1 MSSKRI
7 SSNWKRMHF
16 SLPVG
21 FGFFFQNRRTKY
33 LILFFQTIISSL
45 SFATFAVE
53 RNLPQNRLQLAF
65 TLTLTGVT
73 FRFVTNQQLPKISYL
88 TRLVR
93 KQSIKTRFKKK
104 WYLLL
109 RRESFKTERLYV
121 WERFWF
127 QDKYI
132 LYCMVFN
139 YLVTAWHAIVTL
151 ISDDGTQADCD
162 LYFFIGFAVFYALFH
177 VFFYVISLKTVS
189 YSIPL
194 IQIDWPLYF
203 YNSIFIVFFILFDF
217 FLHFFIV

>member
-7 SSNWKRMHF
+7 SSRMHF

-21 FGFFFQNRRTKY
+21 FGVFFQNRRTKY
-33 LILFFQTIISSL
+33 LILFFIFQTIISSL

-93 KQSIKTRFKKK
+93 KQSIKTRLKKK

-109 RRESFKTERLYV
+109 RRESFKTERFICVRTL
-121 WERFWF
+121 
-127 QDKYI
+127 
-132 LYCMVFN
+132 
-139 YLVTAWHAIVTL
+139 LV
-151 ISDDGTQADCD
+151 SG
-162 LYFFIGFAVFYALFH
+162 
-177 VFFYVISLKTVS
+177 
-189 YSIPL
+189 
-194 IQIDWPLYF
+194 
-203 YNSIFIVFFILFDF
+203 
-217 FLHFFIV
+217 

>member
-1 MSSKRI
+1 
-7 SSNWKRMHF
+7 
-16 SLPVG
+16 
-21 FGFFFQNRRTKY
+21 
-33 LILFFQTIISSL
+33 
-45 SFATFAVE
+45 
-53 RNLPQNRLQLAF
+53 
-65 TLTLTGVT
+65 
-73 FRFVTNQQLPKISYL
+73 
-88 TRLVR
+88 
-93 KQSIKTRFKKK
+93 
-104 WYLLL
+104 
-109 RRESFKTERLYV
+109 
-121 WERFWF
+121 
-127 QDKYI
+127 
-132 LYCMVFN
+132 MVFN